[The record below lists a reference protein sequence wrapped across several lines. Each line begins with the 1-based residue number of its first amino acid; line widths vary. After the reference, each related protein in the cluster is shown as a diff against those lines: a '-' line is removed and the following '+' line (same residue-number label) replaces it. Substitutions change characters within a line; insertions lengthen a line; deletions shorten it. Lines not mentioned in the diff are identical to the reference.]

1 MVVVRRPWY
10 ALYDGRHTRCTTA
23 VAHIVWRLPNIYR
36 YIEMRAKTVPKRLD
50 GTI

>member
-10 ALYDGRHTRCTTA
+10 ALYDGWHTDYTTA
-23 VAHIVWRLPNIYR
+23 VVRMVWRLSNTDR
-36 YIEMRAKTVPKRLD
+36 YIEMRAKTVPKRLG